1 MSRELHNLFREAGGS
16 MAGSQRAVV
25 REGSVELR
33 LDDAG
38 DDEVMLQRV
47 LTRGDGSVVVQLLP
61 VSGVAELIE
70 FRESDPYKEMLAQHY
85 RTCLDA
91 IAHRARAHGAVRP
104 PASVSECMS
113 ELDVSRLMRSVCQRH
128 GGTFALFHWLST
140 TPGSAPSRAIYD
152 THVILAACSPGWLQ
166 TYVRRVVTD
175 PVLEYARNEHFPV
188 RGLGTFAGSGGS
200 WLGAEAHQHGLLN
213 HVFFPAN
220 RGGANGRVFGL
231 LHVGSEG
238 AAPAGEERI
247 WQGQRELRGLAEE
260 LLDWPSIR
268 FRRTA
273 ALQYR
278 LSDSERIILE
288 WIRRGGDA
296 RHAAADLS
304 VTQRQVY
311 RLYKSIKKKLGL
323 DDIRACARMAADVG
337 LLGRFR

>member
-1 MSRELHNLFREAGGS
+1 M
-16 MAGSQRAVV
+16 
-25 REGSVELR
+25 
-33 LDDAG
+33 
-38 DDEVMLQRV
+38 
-47 LTRGDGSVVVQLLP
+47 
-61 VSGVAELIE
+61 
-70 FRESDPYKEMLAQHY
+70 
-85 RTCLDA
+85 
-91 IAHRARAHGAVRP
+91 
-104 PASVSECMS
+104 
-113 ELDVSRLMRSVCQRH
+113 
-128 GGTFALFHWLST
+128 
-140 TPGSAPSRAIYD
+140 
-152 THVILAACSPGWLQ
+152 
-166 TYVRRVVTD
+166 
-175 PVLEYARNEHFPV
+175 VLEYARNEHFPV

-220 RGGANGRVFGL
+220 RGGGNGRVFGL
-231 LHVGSEG
+231 LHVGSD
-238 AAPAGEERI
+238 APAPQGEERI

-268 FRRTA
+268 FSRTA
-273 ALQYR
+273 TLQYG